1 MILTDKG
8 GDFEQPPIGIHV
20 ARSIRLIDIG
30 TQKSDYQG
38 TVTHKRQFILTW
50 ELSNEM
56 MTRGENEGQPFVVSK
71 FYTASLSEKSNLRKD
86 LVSWRGREFTSDE
99 LGGFDPRNILD
110 KPCMVQIIDKEGK
123 HRVASVTGV
132 PKGTQVPPAFNAIQ
146 YFSLDDFDAALFA
159 SLSDRMKELI
169 TKSPE
174 YKRAAAS
181 IYGEPEQL
189 SEDVAF

>member
-8 GDFEQPPIGIHV
+8 GDFEQPPVGIHV

-30 TQKSDYQG
+30 TQKSEYQG
-38 TVTHKRQFILTW
+38 TVSFKRQFILWW

-56 MTRGENEGQPFVVSK
+56 LSQGNYAGQPFLVK
-71 FYTASLSEKSNLRKD
+71 KYYTASLSEKSNLRKD
-86 LVSWRGREFTSDE
+86 LVSWRGREFTADE

-110 KPCMVQIIDKEGK
+110 KPCMVQIIEKDGK

-146 YFSLDDFDAALFA
+146 YFSLDDYDHNLFM
-159 SLSDRMKELI
+159 SLSDRMQELI
-169 TKSPE
+169 KKSPE
-174 YKRAAAS
+174 YQNIKVVADSEEKHFA
-181 IYGEPEQL
+181 
-189 SEDVAF
+189 EDVAF

>member
-8 GDFEQPPIGIHV
+8 GDFEQPPVGIHV

-50 ELSNEM
+50 ELSNELM
-56 MTRGENEGQPFVVSK
+56 SRGDLAGQPFVVSK

-86 LVSWRGREFTSDE
+86 LVSWRGREFSADE
-99 LGGFDPRNILD
+99 LSGFDPRNILD

-132 PKGTQVPPAFNAIQ
+132 PKGTQVPSAHNEIQ
-146 YFSLDDFDAALFA
+146 FFSLDDYDHDLFM

-169 TKSPE
+169 MKSPE
-174 YKRAAAS
+174 YKRAASA
-181 IYGEPEQL
+181 IYGEPEHL
-189 SEDVAF
+189 AEDAAF